1 MALRFNFK
9 RGTQQSMEAS
19 HYFMMLGTDLLTS
32 YLPPLEPKQL
42 LFTEPGHEPL
52 PMRIWCAEG
61 LAHDRVQELLPW
73 VRSLSTSLDTL
84 SRRPGHEEDVVPLI
98 KEWMDARHAKDTFFI
113 EVLNPAH
120 AFSPDEDNEMS
131 IGVVAGE
138 TVMLS
143 ARNVMYVKLEPGLYG
158 LSVARVGSYLV
169 EHIAGEEQVMFLRRA

>member
-1 MALRFNFK
+1 
-9 RGTQQSMEAS
+9 MEAS
-19 HYFMMLGTDLLTS
+19 RYFMMLGTDLLSS
-32 YLPPLEPKQL
+32 YLPPLDPKQL

-52 PMRIWCAEG
+52 PLRIWSAQG
-61 LAHDRVQELLPW
+61 LVYDRVQELLPW
-73 VRSLSTSLDTL
+73 VRSLAKSLDTL

-98 KEWMDARHAKDTFFI
+98 KEWMAVRHAEDTFFI

-120 AFSPDEDNEMS
+120 AFSPDEDNEIS

-143 ARNVMYVKLEPGLYG
+143 ARNVMYVKLESGLYG

-169 EHIAGEEQVMFLRRA
+169 EHVAGEEHAPLFLRRA